1 MVDNVLTL
9 VCVSE
14 NSGAETSHLMA
25 PTFAQHPFIPS
36 LPSGDIQHS
45 EHLLI
50 SSSALTPIRTSLPDN
65 YPRVLHPQIL
75 SSRADTD
82 FHLYPVHLDR
92 STSMS
97 TPVHPCATL
106 PPQALAAFS
115 AASYSFLPPSDSI
128 DNLPF
133 SSLRVTSSDAPH
145 ACYTPPDAHYHTRPS
160 RDFPGLQHQ
169 HKLSLNVPPSLRFNG
184 TSIPE
189 SSLLNSPFGC
199 GAFLPQSPLSQ
210 TDTNVCTQNPTSFNV
225 DPARSIHQN
234 TSATLYPQAQ
244 VTRFAAYRPWQPP
257 NNYSQ
262 TSPSSLLRVTSD
274 AHHVLQP
281 FGCYTQHPRPPSLLV
296 PPPSFFLSSH
306 PHNFVEQ
313 NLPTSQARFARF
325 ESAHHGQLY
334 PSSNRTAACD
344 LQGASFTPF
353 HSPSTVSGVS
363 HPMPRSTPSNSFR
376 MFPPARSDCRNP
388 NLPFHD
394 ATSRKILNIPA
405 PTLLGANRSSTP
417 CVRSHDTSSES
428 RHPTMQPSEAERRRT
443 AGEILVELA
452 LF

>member
-1 MVDNVLTL
+1 M
-9 VCVSE
+9 
-14 NSGAETSHLMA
+14 SHLMA
-25 PTFAQHPFIPS
+25 PTSVQHPFIPT

-45 EHLLI
+45 EHPLI
-50 SSSALTPIRTSLPDN
+50 SNSALTPIRTSLPDN
-65 YPRVLHPQIL
+65 YPRVLHPKI
-75 SSRADTD
+75 SSSQADTN
-82 FHLYPVHLDR
+82 FHSYSVHLDR

-97 TPVHPCATL
+97 TPVHQGATL
-106 PPQALAAFS
+106 PPQAQAAFS
-115 AASYSFLPPSDSI
+115 AASYSLLPPSDPI
-128 DNLPF
+128 HNLP
-133 SSLRVTSSDAPH
+133 SSSRRVTSSDAPH
-145 ACYTPPDAHYHTRPS
+145 TCYTPPDAHYHTRPS
-160 RDFPGLQHQ
+160 RDYQGLQHQ
-169 HKLSLNVPPSLRFNG
+169 HKLSLNVPPSLRFIG

-199 GAFLPQSPLSQ
+199 GAFLPRIPLSQ
-210 TDTNVCTQNPTSFNV
+210 TNTIVCTQNPCSFNV

-234 TSATLYPQAQ
+234 TTATLYPQAQ
-244 VTRFAAYRPWQPP
+244 VSRFAAYRPWQPP

-274 AHHVLQP
+274 SHHVLQP
-281 FGCYTQHPRPPSLLV
+281 FGCYMQHPQPPTMLI
-296 PPPSFFLSSH
+296 PPPSVFLSSH

-313 NLPTSQARFARF
+313 NLSTSQARFAGF

-334 PSSNRTAACD
+334 PSSNRTAAYD

-353 HSPSTVSGVS
+353 HPPSTVSGVS
-363 HPMPRSTPSNSFR
+363 HPMPHTTPSGSFR

-394 ATSRKILNIPA
+394 VTSREIRNISA
-405 PTLLGANRSSTP
+405 PTLLGASRSSTP

-428 RHPTMQPSEAERRRT
+428 RHPTMQPPEAERRRT

-452 LF
+452 LFWDESVSYLIKSF